1 MFVRTVT
8 DAVRPVNHQLDRHIV
23 RLPAHLF
30 PHGMLIPNTRT
41 IVDDLVLGPVGAPPE
56 RCRRTEPQTNR
67 LPMTN
72 MALMAEP
79 DPAADEF
86 IAPTQS
92 ETVAAPTAAA
102 PAADRQSWR
111 ATWRQ
116 AAAILMGALA
126 LAGAIIVAFWV
137 LAPATKDVGSPST
150 ALPAP
155 TPAPT
160 ATATASAPA
169 GHPPS
174 IASTPDQDN
183 TYVQAL
189 KDRGISFANPE
200 AAIYNGKLV
209 CDDIRLGMTVPQIVT
224 AFRASN
230 PALGGDADN
239 YVAISV
245 HAYCPQNGNLVSAG
259 S

>member
-8 DAVRPVNHQLDRHIV
+8 DVVRPVNHQLGRHIV
-23 RLPAHLF
+23 RLLTHLL
-30 PHGMLIPNTRT
+30 PHAVLIPNTQAAAY
-41 IVDDLVLGPVGAPPE
+41 DLVFGPAILLPE
-56 RCRRTEPQTNR
+56 RGWRAETQTNR
-67 LPMTN
+67 LAMTN

-86 IAPTQS
+86 IAATQS

-102 PAADRQSWR
+102 PNADRQSRR

-126 LAGAIIVAFWV
+126 LAGAIILAFWV
-137 LAPATKDVGSPST
+137 LTPGTKDVRSPST
-150 ALPAP
+150 ASPAP
-155 TPAPT
+155 TSAPT
-160 ATATASAPA
+160 TTPKASAPA
-169 GHPPS
+169 SPPPS

-183 TYVQAL
+183 AYVQAL

-209 CDDIRLGMTVPQIVT
+209 CDDIRRGMTVPQIVT

>member
-1 MFVRTVT
+1 M
-8 DAVRPVNHQLDRHIV
+8 A
-23 RLPAHLF
+23 
-30 PHGMLIPNTRT
+30 
-41 IVDDLVLGPVGAPPE
+41 
-56 RCRRTEPQTNR
+56 
-67 LPMTN
+67 N

-102 PAADRQSWR
+102 PNADRQSWR

-116 AAAILMGALA
+116 AAAILLGALA
-126 LAGAIIVAFWV
+126 LAGAIVLAFWV
-137 LAPATKDVGSPST
+137 LTPDSKGAQSPAST
-150 ALPAP
+150 LP
-155 TPAPT
+155 TST
-160 ATATASAPA
+160 ATATASSSAKASP
-169 GHPPS
+169 PPS

-183 TYVQAL
+183 AYVQAL
-189 KDRGISFANPE
+189 KDRGISFANPG

-209 CDDIRLGMTVPQIVT
+209 CDDIRLGMTVPQIIA
-224 AFRASN
+224 AFRTSN
-230 PALGGDADN
+230 PALGGDANN

>member
-1 MFVRTVT
+1 
-8 DAVRPVNHQLDRHIV
+8 
-23 RLPAHLF
+23 
-30 PHGMLIPNTRT
+30 
-41 IVDDLVLGPVGAPPE
+41 
-56 RCRRTEPQTNR
+56 
-67 LPMTN
+67 

>member
-1 MFVRTVT
+1 
-8 DAVRPVNHQLDRHIV
+8 
-23 RLPAHLF
+23 
-30 PHGMLIPNTRT
+30 
-41 IVDDLVLGPVGAPPE
+41 
-56 RCRRTEPQTNR
+56 
-67 LPMTN
+67 MTN
-72 MALMAEP
+72 MSLMAEP

-86 IAPTQS
+86 VAPTQS
-92 ETVAAPTAAA
+92 ETVAAPNAAA

-126 LAGAIIVAFWV
+126 LAAAIVVAFWV
-137 LAPATKDVGSPST
+137 LAPGTKDVRSPST

-155 TPAPT
+155 KPAPT
-160 ATATASAPA
+160 ATASASP
-169 GHPPS
+169 PPS

-183 TYVQAL
+183 AYVQAL

-209 CDDIRLGMTVPQIVT
+209 CDDVRIGMTVPQIVA

-230 PALGGDADN
+230 PALGDDADT
-239 YVAISV
+239 YVTISV
-245 HAYCPQNGNLVSAG
+245 HTYCPQNGNLVSG
-259 S
+259 R